1 MHRHVNRLPPRA
13 LRTRR
18 LRIRYEAEEEEEPDV
33 IFLGVGEKQGT
44 AATQS

>member
-1 MHRHVNRLPPRA
+1 MHRHANRLPPRA

>member
-1 MHRHVNRLPPRA
+1 MHRHANRLPPRA

-18 LRIRYEAEEEEEPDV
+18 LRIRYEAEDEEEPDV
-33 IFLGVGEKQGT
+33 IFLGAGEKQGT